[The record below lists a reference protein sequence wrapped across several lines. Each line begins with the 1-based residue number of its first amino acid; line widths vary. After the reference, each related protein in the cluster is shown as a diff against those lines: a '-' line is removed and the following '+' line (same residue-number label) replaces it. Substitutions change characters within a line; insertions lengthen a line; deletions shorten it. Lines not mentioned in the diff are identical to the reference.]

1 MEILTLA
8 VKILDGEMVHLSLNM
23 LHQLKNTLTGVF
35 LLIGTNKMG
44 VERSEKSAEIPRFF
58 LVYFQ
63 MQPVIAA

>member
-1 MEILTLA
+1 
-8 VKILDGEMVHLSLNM
+8 M
-23 LHQLKNTLTGVF
+23 LHQLKNTLPGVF